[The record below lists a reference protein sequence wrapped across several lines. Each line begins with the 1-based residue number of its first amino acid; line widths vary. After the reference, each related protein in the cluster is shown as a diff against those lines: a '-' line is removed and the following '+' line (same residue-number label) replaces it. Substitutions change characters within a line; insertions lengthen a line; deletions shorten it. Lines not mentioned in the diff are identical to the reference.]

1 MNGVLNLH
9 KPSGWTSHDVVAKV
23 RGILKEKQI
32 GHLGTLDPMATGV
45 LPLAVGLATRLIE
58 FTDFSKEYSAVCLLG
73 KDTDSGDIT
82 GKVLAEK
89 DASTI
94 SVEQI
99 RTETLRFRDLTEQIP
114 PMVSALKQGGRKLYE
129 LAREGKTV
137 ERKPR
142 PVKILEVEV
151 LEVKVPRV
159 SFRVVCS
166 AGTYVRVLCQT
177 LGEKLGVGG
186 CMESLQRTKVG
197 PFSLADSFSM
207 EEVQNRMEK
216 SDLSGMLLPAGLL
229 AGLLPALTP
238 GEKELAFLCQGRPVD
253 WVGTPG
259 KARILNLQGRLCAIG
274 EVSEDG
280 KVLKAHKVFGLE
292 GLQ

>member
-58 FTDFSKEYSAVCLLG
+58 FTDFPKEYSAVCLLG

-89 DASTI
+89 DASTL

-159 SFRVVCS
+159 SFRVACS

-186 CMESLQRTKVG
+186 CMESLQRTEG
-197 PFSLADSFSM
+197 GALFLGRFFF
-207 EEVQNRMEK
+207 NR
-216 SDLSGMLLPAGLL
+216 
-229 AGLLPALTP
+229 
-238 GEKELAFLCQGRPVD
+238 R
-253 WVGTPG
+253 
-259 KARILNLQGRLCAIG
+259 N
-274 EVSEDG
+274 
-280 KVLKAHKVFGLE
+280 
-292 GLQ
+292 